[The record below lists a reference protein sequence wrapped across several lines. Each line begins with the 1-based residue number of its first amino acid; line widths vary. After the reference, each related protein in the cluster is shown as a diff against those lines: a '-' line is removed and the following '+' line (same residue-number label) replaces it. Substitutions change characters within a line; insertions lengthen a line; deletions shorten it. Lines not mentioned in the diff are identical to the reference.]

1 VFFSISMEIEVS
13 MPNEKKNLQLDKG
26 ATGEDLISKLG
37 FSPDEVILV
46 IGGKP
51 VPYTSKL
58 GNGDKVKIVRVASGG

>member
-13 MPNEKKNLQLDKG
+13 MQNGKKTLQLDDD

-37 FSPDEVILV
+37 FSPDEVILIV
-46 IGGKP
+46 GRKI

-58 GNGDKVKIVRVASGG
+58 GEGDVVKIVRVASGG